1 MASSGWLQE
10 AHSDDSE
17 LTEESEDELPTVT
30 PAGPRRPMYD
40 SDESEEEE
48 KRTVKTAKQK
58 MWEQMTTVCKQIKQH
73 LRIKDFVQLLSDFM
87 ELNQQLGKAQNIVDK
102 EGVPVFYI
110 RALVRLEDVVN
121 ETTKEEHKKM
131 SRNNAQSFN
140 KLKAGLKK
148 NGKSYETELAEFRTN
163 PVASEDSFDEEDSED
178 EEAKAVPVG
187 DDEDSDWG
195 SDDEDEDD
203 FSEDDDDED
212 YDFGDRGTGTEN
224 RRKFWEL
231 KPGQTNESAVTITK
245 KERARK
251 AKTPG
256 AVKVVG
262 EGPSKVVYTPLLIEN
277 TLKEIR
283 EMRGR
288 KSGKTKEY
296 LEKLNEI
303 LEVLVDEAKKLEVI
317 KLIIIYQ
324 FEQAVNAVNYIMKK
338 DIWNTTCD
346 HLVTLVNG
354 IDLATEGDRKELDT
368 NFVMYIERLNEE
380 LKKVLINIDPAH
392 PDYLERM
399 KDYLKLTSVIHRFE
413 TYYAGKPEL
422 ARIAL
427 LKLEH
432 IHYVHSSLREKMQAK
447 FAHQPD
453 QTYFKEGEDFTGQ
466 VEALLQQVL
475 EVKNKDY
482 DVKAMLMVSFHYSLH
497 GNYVKAR
504 EYFQMTEL
512 HENFIADPQIQVL
525 YNRGL
530 AQLGLC
536 AFANGKIVEAFHAL
550 NEIVASMR
558 IRDFLGQSGALTQYK
573 TEQQEREAKR
583 RLLPFHM
590 HMNSSLL
597 EAMYFI
603 TAMLIDVPKIPS
615 NDYDPY
621 GQFDSDIFRKLIQ
634 FYEKKALIGPP
645 ENNRDYI
652 IQTIDILKR
661 GAWKEAQDTL
671 KLMPAWKIFPLAEQ
685 ATQNILPQLKQSAM
699 VTYIFAHRKIYES
712 FSLEQLAKM
721 FELSQKICQMTVAK
735 LIETGSL
742 KAEISGDNV
751 SIHPQQSSKSAFL
764 IQSIHQKIGTTAEL
778 NTKLQDY
785 KGLLTKL
792 QTEVLE
798 QKKMFMQRGVTG
810 NQPTIPKRK

>member
-1 MASSGWLQE
+1 MAQTGWLQE

-48 KRTVKTAKQK
+48 KRVVKTAKQK
-58 MWEQMTTVCKQIKQH
+58 MWEQMTNVCKQIKQH
-73 LRIKDFVQLLSDFM
+73 LRIKDFNQLLGDFTD
-87 ELNQQLGKAQNIVDK
+87 LNAQLGKSQNIVDK

-110 RALVRLEDVVN
+110 RALVRLEDCVLAV
-121 ETTKEEHKKM
+121 TKEENKKM
-131 SRNNAQSFN
+131 NRNNAQSYN

-148 NGKSYETELAEFRTN
+148 NAKTYETELAEFRAN
-163 PVASEDSFDEEDSED
+163 PVASEDSFDEDESED
-178 EEAKAVPVG
+178 EETKAAPAG
-187 DDEDSDWG
+187 EGEDSDWG
-195 SDDEDEDD
+195 SEDEDVDD

-212 YDFGDRGTGTEN
+212 YDFGDRGTEN

-231 KPGQTNESAVTITK
+231 KPGQTQESQVTSTK
-245 KERARK
+245 KVRTRK
-251 AKTPG
+251 EKAQG
-256 AVKVVG
+256 ASKVVG
-262 EGPSKVVYTPLLIEN
+262 DVPTNKVVYTPIMIEN

-303 LEVLVDEAKKLEVI
+303 LEVLVDEAKKLECI
-317 KLIIIYQ
+317 KLIIVYQ
-324 FEQAVNAVNYIMKK
+324 FEQAVNAVNYIMKS

-346 HLVTLVNG
+346 HLVSLVNG
-354 IDLATEGDRKELDT
+354 IDLASEGDRKELDT

-380 LKKVLINIDPAH
+380 LKKVLIYIDPAH

-432 IHYVHSSLREKMQAK
+432 IHYIHNSLREKMIQK
-447 FAHQPD
+447 FSHQPD
-453 QTYFKEGEDFTGQ
+453 QTYFKEGDDFTSQ
-466 VEALLQQVL
+466 VEALCVQVL

-482 DVKAMLMVSFHYSLH
+482 DVKAMLMTSFHHSLH
-497 GNYVKAR
+497 GNYVKAL
-504 EYFQMTEL
+504 EYFKNTEL
-512 HENFIADPQIQVL
+512 HDNFVADPQVQVL

-536 AFANGKIVEAFHAL
+536 AFANGKIIEAFHAL
-550 NEIVASMR
+550 DEIVASMR
-558 IRDFLGQSGALTQYK
+558 IRDFLGQSGAATQYK

-590 HMNSSLL
+590 HMNSSLV
-597 EAMYFI
+597 EAIYFI

-652 IQTIDILKR
+652 IQTINCLKK
-661 GAWKEAQDTL
+661 GDWKEAHETL
-671 KLMPAWKIFPLAEQ
+671 KLMPAWKNFALADLAIQ
-685 ATQNILPQLKQSAM
+685 KMIPQLKQSAM

-712 FSLEQLAKM
+712 FNFEQLAKM
-721 FELSQKICQMTVAK
+721 FELSSKICQMTVSK

-742 KAEISGDNV
+742 NADVEGNNV
-751 SIHPQQSSKSAFL
+751 RIHPSQSSKSAFL
-764 IQSIHQKIGTTAEL
+764 IQSIQEKIGSSAEL
-778 NTKLQDY
+778 NLKLQDY

-798 QKKMFMQRGVTG
+798 QKKMFMQSRATG